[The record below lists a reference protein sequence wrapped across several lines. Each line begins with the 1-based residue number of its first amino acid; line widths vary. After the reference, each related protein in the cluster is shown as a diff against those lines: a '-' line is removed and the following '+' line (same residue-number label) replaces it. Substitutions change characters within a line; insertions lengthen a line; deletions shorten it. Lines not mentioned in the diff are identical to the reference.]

1 MDIHSQLYFMQFSF
15 NYNKRKVIQ
24 GLRLHFVSLKEIKWL
39 IIIINIFVI
48 LSAILLYTNKIR
60 PEPFLLGTFIWLI
73 VLVSVWF
80 IMPQAVYKKSVTFKK
95 RFTAFVN
102 ESALRLES
110 EDGYVNWQWNE
121 FSSFFESPNFFHLYF
136 NKKSFFLIPKE
147 DITDD
152 IRHEFRA
159 LLNHK
164 INFF

>member
-1 MDIHSQLYFMQFSF
+1 MQFSF